1 MQPLNYSLILLFL
14 FLDAELTAGHKLG
27 YCLEDLEHDL
37 SPADLDEIT
46 GIYAELPYSYWM

>member
-1 MQPLNYSLILLFL
+1 MQPLNYSSILLFL
-14 FLDAELTAGHKLG
+14 FLDAELNAGHKLG

-37 SPADLDEIT
+37 TPADLDEIT